1 MDIVQK
7 IYKSLK
13 IFYIMKK
20 RVKNI
25 TEKTVS
31 EKKLRELIEEGK
43 KIVSISGSHTIRIGE
58 ELDKIKKNER
68 ELRQKLSLLL

>member
-1 MDIVQK
+1 
-7 IYKSLK
+7 
-13 IFYIMKK
+13 MKK
-20 RVKNI
+20 RAKDLSK
-25 TEKTVS
+25 KTVS

-43 KIVSISGSHTIRIGE
+43 KIVSISGSHSIRVGE